1 MLRRKNRA
9 EARTLESLK
18 ARIPGSLGPWPPE
31 SPLAPGILKAW
42 PWSPESSADA
52 RSPEN
57 LKAESLA
64 PGSWPP
70 DLGPLKAPE
79 SMATGKPLGS
89 LAPLKAWPLK
99 AWKPEGRAGS

>member
-1 MLRRKNRA
+1 M
-9 EARTLESLK
+9 
-18 ARIPGSLGPWPPE
+18 
-31 SPLAPGILKAW
+31 PGILKAW

-79 SMATGKPLGS
+79 SMATG
-89 LAPLKAWPLK
+89 PLK
-99 AWKPEGRAGS
+99 AWKPRTSGTGSREAREYLCKQKTPERGNFERAFSTAGRMYIIETETH